1 MKKLTAIVLTLI
13 LAMSMTCVF
22 AEPAEASFADL
33 LGAVNGDVYENAAL
47 GFGFKAEGWT
57 FLSEDEIAANMQL
70 TKALLGEEA
79 SKYLDSG
86 TQLQVMMAT
95 APDGITNINAVATYL
110 GSDAAA
116 VEQYGL
122 ENVMEAGKSEFTAT
136 IESAGL
142 KVDSLEVVKFQ
153 VAGKEIPTYQS
164 RISAFGMTLVSDGL
178 YFISG
183 EYMVIITITALD
195 DATAEEVMNGI
206 YWL

>member
-1 MKKLTAIVLTLI
+1 MKKLTAIVLALI

-33 LGAVNGDVYENAAL
+33 LGTVNGDTYENAAL
-47 GFGFKAEGWT
+47 GFGFKAEDWK
-57 FLSEDEIAANMQL
+57 FLSEEEIAANMQL

-79 SKYLDSG
+79 AKYLESG

-110 GSDAAA
+110 GSNAAA
-116 VEQYGL
+116 IEQYGL
-122 ENVMEAGKSEFTAT
+122 ENVMEAGKSEFAST
-136 IESAGL
+136 IQNAGL

-153 VAGKEIPTYQS
+153 VAGKEIPTYKCQL
-164 RISAFGMTLVSDGL
+164 SAFGVSLVSDGL

-183 EYMVIITITALD
+183 DYMVIITISALD
-195 DATAEEVMNGI
+195 DATAEDVMNGI